1 MPTILHTEAS
11 PGFGGQE
18 LRIVAESHWLREHG
32 WGALI
37 ACQPGSR
44 LFAEARAGAAD
55 AAAVRM
61 RGAVDLGALWALRRL
76 MRARGVD
83 LVHTHSSTDSWLGA
97 LAAKSL
103 GLPVVRSR
111 HVSIAIRSALVY
123 RLADRIV
130 TSGEAVRAL
139 VVAAGIPPERVV
151 AIPPGVDT
159 TRFHP
164 AVSGAAVRGELRLGA
179 GEPLVGLVANIRG
192 SKGHNVF
199 LEAAREILRQAPLAR
214 FLIVGDGVGYDEVR
228 RRVSDL
234 GLAEH
239 ATMTGFRRD
248 IPEVMAAL
256 DVLVLPSIRSEATSQ
271 VIPQALAVGTPV
283 VATTVGGSPELV
295 RDGETGRLVPP
306 EDPPALAR
314 AVLEILRDP
323 ERARAMGRAGQAAI
337 SARLTLD
344 ASMARTTAVYRELLA
359 GRGRPPHRG

>member
-11 PGFGGQE
+11 LGFGGQE
-18 LRIVAESHWLREHG
+18 LRIVAESRWLRDHG

-37 ACQPGSR
+37 ACQPESR
-44 LFAEARAGAAD
+44 LFAEARTAGVD
-55 AAAVRM
+55 AVALPMRNAV
-61 RGAVDLGALWALRRL
+61 ALGALLALRRL
-76 MRARGVD
+76 MKALAVD
-83 LVHTHSSTDSWLGA
+83 LVHTHSSTDSWSGA

-103 GLPVVRSR
+103 RLPVVRSR

-199 LEAAREILRQAPLAR
+199 LEAARQILAVAPRAR
-214 FLIVGDGVGYDEVR
+214 FVIVGDGVGYEDVR
-228 RRVSDL
+228 RRVTAL
-234 GLAEH
+234 GLAERV
-239 ATMTGFRRD
+239 TMTGFRRD

-256 DVLVLPSIRSEATSQ
+256 DLLVLPSTRSEATSQ

-283 VATTVGGSPELV
+283 VATAVGGIPEIV
-295 RDGETGRLVPP
+295 KDGVTGRLVPP
-306 EDPPALAR
+306 GEPAALAAAIEDMLTDVGR
-314 AVLEILRDP
+314 AH
-323 ERARAMGRAGQAAI
+323 AMAHAGQALV
-337 SARLTLD
+337 RERFTVD
-344 ASMARTTAVYRELLA
+344 AMMVATTTVYASLMR
-359 GRGRPPHRG
+359 

>member
-11 PGFGGQE
+11 LGLGGQE
-18 LRIVAESHWLREHG
+18 LRILAETRWLRNHG
-32 WGALI
+32 WGALV
-37 ACQPGSR
+37 ACQPGSG
-44 LFAEARAGAAD
+44 LLAEARAAEVD
-55 AAAVRM
+55 AVAVRM
-61 RGAVDLGALWALRRL
+61 RGVVDLGALWTLRRL
-76 MRARGVD
+76 MRAHVVS

-97 LAAKSL
+97 LAARSL
-103 GLPVVRSR
+103 RLPVVRSR

-139 VVAAGIPPERVV
+139 VVAAGIPPQRVA

-159 TRFHP
+159 ARFHP
-164 AVSGAAVRGELRLGA
+164 TVSGTAVRDELGLGA

-199 LEAAREILRQAPLAR
+199 LEAAREILTTAPRAR
-214 FLIVGDGVGYDEVR
+214 FLIVGDGVGYEEVR
-228 RRVSDL
+228 RRLAAL
-234 GLAEH
+234 GLAERV
-239 ATMTGFRRD
+239 TMTGFRRD

-283 VATTVGGSPELV
+283 VGTTVGGRPELI

-306 EDPPALAR
+306 ADAPALA
-314 AVLEILRDP
+314 AAILDLLRDP
-323 ERARAMGRAGQAAI
+323 ERPRALARRGQALVL
-337 SARLTLD
+337 ARHSID
-344 ASMARTTAVYRELLA
+344 AALARTLEVYAAVRARSAAE
-359 GRGRPPHRG
+359 H

>member
-1 MPTILHTEAS
+1 MRTILHTEAS
-11 PGFGGQE
+11 LGLGGQDV
-18 LRIVAESHWLREHG
+18 RIVAESRCLRDQG
-32 WGALI
+32 WGAFI
-37 ACQPGSR
+37 ACQPESR
-44 LFAEARAGAAD
+44 LFAEARTAGVD
-55 AAAVRM
+55 AVAVPM
-61 RGAVDLGALWALRRL
+61 RNAVDLGALLAFRRL
-76 MRARGVD
+76 MKAFAVD
-83 LVHTHSSTDSWLGA
+83 LVHTHSSTDSWSGA
-97 LAAKSL
+97 LAAKAL

-130 TSGEAVRAL
+130 TSGEAVRAI
-139 VVAAGIPPERVV
+139 VVRAGIAPERVV

-159 TRFHP
+159 ARFHP
-164 AVSGAAVRGELRLGA
+164 AVSGKTVRDELRLGA
-179 GEPLVGLVANIRG
+179 GELLVGMVANIRG

-199 LEAAREILRQAPLAR
+199 LEAAREILRQAPLTR

-295 RDGETGRLVPP
+295 RDGETARLVPP
-306 EDPPALAR
+306 GKPAALA
-314 AVLEILRDP
+314 AAIVDMLADA
-323 ERARAMGRAGQAAI
+323 ERAHAMAQAGQALVHE
-337 SARLTLD
+337 RFTVD
-344 ASMARTTAVYRELLA
+344 AMMAATTA
-359 GRGRPPHRG
+359 

>member
-11 PGFGGQE
+11 LGLGGQE
-18 LRIVAESHWLREHG
+18 LRIVAESRWLRDHG

-37 ACQPGSR
+37 ACQPESR
-44 LFAEARAGAAD
+44 LFAEARPAGVD
-55 AAAVRM
+55 AVALPM
-61 RGAVDLGALWALRRL
+61 RNAVDLGALFALRRL
-76 MRARGVD
+76 MKALAVD
-83 LVHTHSSTDSWLGA
+83 LVHTHSSTDSRSRA
-97 LAAKSL
+97 RAATSR
-103 GLPVVRSR
+103 GLPG
-111 HVSIAIRSALVY
+111 
-123 RLADRIV
+123 V
-130 TSGEAVRAL
+130 T
-139 VVAAGIPPERVV
+139 
-151 AIPPGVDT
+151 
-159 TRFHP
+159 
-164 AVSGAAVRGELRLGA
+164 
-179 GEPLVGLVANIRG
+179 
-192 SKGHNVF
+192 
-199 LEAAREILRQAPLAR
+199 
-214 FLIVGDGVGYDEVR
+214 
-228 RRVSDL
+228 DL

-248 IPEVMAAL
+248 SPEVMAAL

-337 SARLTLD
+337 SAGLTLD

-359 GRGRPPHRG
+359 GRGRPPHRRGP